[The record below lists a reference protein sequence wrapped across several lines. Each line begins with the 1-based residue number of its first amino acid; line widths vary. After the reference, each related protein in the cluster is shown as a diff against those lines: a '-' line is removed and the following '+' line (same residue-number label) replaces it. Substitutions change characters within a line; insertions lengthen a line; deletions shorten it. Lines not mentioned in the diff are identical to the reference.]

1 MNKTGNDT
9 LARLE
14 KRLARERHARSE
26 AEAIAERVT
35 AELYSTVQ
43 ELKRVNE
50 QLDGANRDLQAANET
65 MKDFVAIASH
75 DLRGPVSAIL
85 GFASTMLQQWDSFED
100 SEKQDYL
107 TIIERR
113 SRYLTRMLDSLLTVS
128 RIESGAIKVHRE
140 TINVSD
146 AIEEVLEEFSD
157 RADQVEVRCPD
168 SLRCLA
174 DPDHLHRILV
184 NYISNAFKYGGP
196 PVEVIAS
203 DNGEWVELAVRDGGN
218 GIPKDF
224 APRLFHKF
232 ARAET
237 DATRTEKGSGLGLS
251 IVSGLAQANNGEAW
265 YETNKPRGSA
275 FCVRLPKEAK
285 ASA

>member
-1 MNKTGNDT
+1 MNETENDT

-14 KRLARERHARSE
+14 KRLARERHARSD

-35 AELYSTVQ
+35 GELYSTVQ

-50 QLDGANRDLQAANET
+50 ELDLVNRDLQAANQT

-100 SEKQDYL
+100 AEKKDYL

-113 SRYLTRMLDSLLTVS
+113 GRYLTRMLDSLLTVS
-128 RIESGAIKVHRE
+128 RIESGAIEVHRE
-140 TINVSD
+140 TIDISA
-146 AIEEVLEEFSD
+146 AIAEVLEEFDD
-157 RADQVEVRCPD
+157 RADQVEIRCPD
-168 SLRCLA
+168 SLKCLA

-184 NYISNAFKYGGP
+184 NYISNAFKYGAP
-196 PVEVIAS
+196 PIEIVAS
-203 DNGEWVELAVRDGGN
+203 DNGECVELAVRDRGN
-218 GIPKDF
+218 GIPQEF

-232 ARAET
+232 ARADT
-237 DATRTEKGSGLGLS
+237 DASRTEKGSGLGLS

-265 YETNKPRGSA
+265 YESNRPTGST
-275 FCVRLPKEAK
+275 FCVRLPKEEATL
-285 ASA
+285 

>member
-1 MNKTGNDT
+1 VTQIEND
-9 LARLE
+9 AIGRLE
-14 KRLARERHARSE
+14 KRLARERHARAE

-35 AELYSTVQ
+35 GELYSTVQ
-43 ELKRVNE
+43 ELRQVNE
-50 QLDGANRDLQAANET
+50 QLDLANRDLQAANQT

-100 SEKQDYL
+100 TEKKDYL

-113 SRYLTRMLDSLLTVS
+113 GRYLTRMLDSLLTVS
-128 RIESGAIKVHRE
+128 RIESGAIEVHRE
-140 TINVSD
+140 TIEVSA
-146 AIEEVLEEFSD
+146 AIEEVLEEFVD
-157 RADQVEVRCPD
+157 RADQVEIRAPD
-168 SLRCLA
+168 SLKCLA

-184 NYISNAFKYGGP
+184 NYISNAFKYGAP
-196 PVEVIAS
+196 PIEIVAS
-203 DNGEWVELAVRDGGN
+203 DNGQWIELAVRDRGN
-218 GIPKDF
+218 GIPQEF

-237 DATRTEKGSGLGLS
+237 GVTRTEKGSGLGLS

-265 YETNKPRGSA
+265 YESNRPNGST
-275 FCVRLPKEAK
+275 FGVRLPKEEATL
-285 ASA
+285 

>member
-1 MNKTGNDT
+1 MNKTENDT

-35 AELYSTVQ
+35 GELYSTVQ
-43 ELKRVNE
+43 ELKQVNE
-50 QLDGANRDLQAANET
+50 QLDGANRDLQAANQT

-100 SEKQDYL
+100 NEKQDYL

-128 RIESGAIKVHRE
+128 RIEAGAIQVHRE
-140 TINVSD
+140 TINVLP

-157 RADQVEVRCPD
+157 RAGQVEIRCPD

-203 DNGEWVELAVRDGGN
+203 DTGEWVELAVRDRGN
-218 GIPKDF
+218 GIPEDF

-237 DATRTEKGSGLGLS
+237 DTVQTEKGSGLGLS

-265 YETNKPRGSA
+265 YENNQPRGST
-275 FCVRLPKEAK
+275 FGVRLPKEEA
-285 ASA
+285 ASS

>member
-1 MNKTGNDT
+1 VSQMESDT
-9 LARLE
+9 QTKLE
-14 KRLARERHARSE
+14 KRLARERAARAE

-43 ELKRVNE
+43 ELQKVNE
-50 QLDGANRDLQAANET
+50 QLDLANRDLQAANQT

-100 SEKQDYL
+100 TEKKDYL

-113 SRYLTRMLDSLLTVS
+113 GRYLTRMLDSLLTVS
-128 RIESGAIKVHRE
+128 RIEAGAIEVHRE
-140 TINVSD
+140 TID
-146 AIEEVLEEFSD
+146 IPAAIRDVLEEFSD
-157 RADQVEVRCPD
+157 RADQIEIRSPET
-168 SLRCLA
+168 LRCVA

-184 NYISNAFKYGGP
+184 NYISNAFKYGAP
-196 PVEVIAS
+196 PVEIVAS
-203 DNGEWVELAVRDGGN
+203 DNGEWVKLCVHDSGN
-218 GIPKDF
+218 GIPEDF

-237 DATRTEKGSGLGLS
+237 VPSGTEKGSGLGLS
-251 IVSGLAQANNGEAW
+251 IVSGLAEANNGEAW
-265 YETNKPRGSA
+265 YESNQPKGST
-275 FCVRLPKEAK
+275 FGVRLPKEP
-285 ASA
+285 ASL